1 MSRIRFSSIIFV
13 AFAALSILS
22 CKKDEEETL
31 PYLEGN
37 LKIDG
42 VEVFISADQG
52 STTLTLKPS
61 GAKHPEDK
69 LLGYYWKVSPTMSK
83 YDTTRYENGLN
94 KKGQPSDGTFT
105 YTIKDS
111 LATYTIYCY
120 AYAEGYNGLSASAYT
135 TVVRGGVQT
144 SPDEPE
150 VSITNTEILKN
161 GAQLLDTE
169 YYYTTNGSL
178 DWIINNMADE
188 SMGVGFVNYDAM
200 SNVYGRYYSY
210 DEAKAICA
218 ALPTDTENKWRL
230 PSDED
235 WVNMV
240 KSITTDATDFNPEV
254 YTDIYW
260 DIEKNGKPT
269 LAARLI
275 ADGYFNGVKLWD
287 YWPEIGVPANTSGL
301 AMLPVGYANLGITP
315 ELTSKSAYPAALFE
329 GTYEFAA
336 FWTADE
342 VADDT
347 NLAYYRY
354 LYLKSPSLMIS
365 KGYKS
370 TFGASVRCV
379 RDAN

>member
-1 MSRIRFSSIIFV
+1 MSS
-13 AFAALSILS
+13 
-22 CKKDEEETL
+22 
-31 PYLEGN
+31 
-37 LKIDG
+37 
-42 VEVFISADQG
+42 
-52 STTLTLKPS
+52 
-61 GAKHPEDK
+61 
-69 LLGYYWKVSPTMSK
+69 

-94 KKGQPSDGTFT
+94 KKGEPSDGTFT

-150 VSITNTEILKN
+150 VSITNTEILEN

-178 DWIINNMADE
+178 DWTINNMADE
-188 SMGVGFVNYDAM
+188 SMGVGFVNYDVM

-254 YTDIYW
+254 HTDIYW
-260 DIEKNGKPT
+260 DNEKNGKPT

-301 AMLPVGYANLGITP
+301 AILPVGYTNLGITP

-370 TFGASVRCV
+370 TYPRHILQ
-379 RDAN
+379 